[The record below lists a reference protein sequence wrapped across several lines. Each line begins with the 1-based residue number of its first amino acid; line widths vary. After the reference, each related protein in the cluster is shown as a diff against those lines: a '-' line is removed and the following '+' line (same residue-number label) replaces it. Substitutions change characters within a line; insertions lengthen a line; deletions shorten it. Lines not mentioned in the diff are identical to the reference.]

1 MYVLASKLIGLPV
14 LSLQSA
20 ESLTRVTALMLN
32 PDSLAV
38 AAFSCTPRD
47 RNQRHPIIVP
57 RDIRQIA
64 IDCILIDAEDVI
76 GEADEVVRLASLV
89 AEPFELRGMRVI
101 TEMKRTL
108 GRVSDYTIN
117 LDTFA
122 LQKIDV
128 QQSIFHSWLGASLMI
143 DRSQI
148 VEITKSE
155 IIVREASV
163 TQSRLA
169 TWLSAKPV
177 PKQ

>member
-20 ESLTRVTALMLN
+20 ETLTQVTGLVLN
-32 PDSLAV
+32 PDTLTV
-38 AAFSCTPRD
+38 AAFECLPRD
-47 RNQRHPIIVP
+47 RDRHHPIIVP

-64 IDCILIDAEDVI
+64 LDCILIDAEEVI
-76 GEADEVVRLASLV
+76 GEADEVVRLAHLV
-89 AEPFELRGMRVI
+89 AHPFELRNMRVI
-101 TEMKRTL
+101 TEMHRTL
-108 GRVSDYTIN
+108 GRVADYSLN

-148 VEITKSE
+148 IEITKAE

-163 TQSRLA
+163 TQSRFA
-169 TWLSAKPV
+169 SWLNAKPV